1 MTADTPTTVIACCSF
16 CLKPNTQVA
25 KLVAGHGVYI
35 CNECVVL
42 CSEIIQAELAAGPPP
57 ADAGPPPAD
66 AGASASPPPAAPAGG
81 QPRVAPWEQE
91 MSLEEILAALPR
103 VAAAGQQAQ
112 EYLTHWVR
120 KARSLGATWARIG
133 AALDMT
139 RQSAWERFS
148 GEE

>member
-1 MTADTPTTVIACCSF
+1 MTSGTETAVIARCSF
-16 CLKPNTQVA
+16 CLKPSTEVSR
-25 KLVAGHGVYI
+25 LIAGHGVYI
-35 CNECVVL
+35 CNECVGL
-42 CSEIIQAELAAGPPP
+42 CGLILQDQSQPT
-57 ADAGPPPAD
+57 
-66 AGASASPPPAAPAGG
+66 G
-81 QPRVAPWEQE
+81 QPRPAPWDAE
-91 MSLEEILAALPR
+91 MSLEEILASLPR

-112 EYLTHWVR
+112 EYLTYWVR

>member
-1 MTADTPTTVIACCSF
+1 MTADTSSAVLACCSF
-16 CLKPNTQVA
+16 CLKPSTEVA

-35 CNECVVL
+35 CNECVAL
-42 CSEIIQAELAAGPPP
+42 CAEIIQAELATGPASQDP
-57 ADAGPPPAD
+57 
-66 AGASASPPPAAPAGG
+66 AGAGPAGG

-91 MSLEEILAALPR
+91 TSLGEILAALPR

-120 KARSLGATWARIG
+120 RARALGGTWAQIG
-133 AALDMT
+133 AALGMT

>member
-1 MTADTPTTVIACCSF
+1 MTADTSRAVLACSF
-16 CLKPNTQVA
+16 CLKPSTEVA

-35 CNECVVL
+35 CNQCVAL
-42 CSEIIQAELAAGPPP
+42 CAEIIQAELATGP
-57 ADAGPPPAD
+57 
-66 AGASASPPPAAPAGG
+66 ASPDPASPAPAGADPADG

-91 MSLEEILAALPR
+91 TSLAEILAALPR

-120 KARSLGATWARIG
+120 RARSLGGTWAQIG
-133 AALDMT
+133 AALGMT

>member
-1 MTADTPTTVIACCSF
+1 MTADTSTTVIACCSF

-35 CNECVVL
+35 CNECVAL
-42 CSEIIQAELAAGPPP
+42 CGEIIQAELAAGPPS
-57 ADAGPPPAD
+57 AGPPPAD
-66 AGASASPPPAAPAGG
+66 PAGG
-81 QPRVAPWEQE
+81 QPRVAPWERD

>member
-1 MTADTPTTVIACCSF
+1 MTADTERAVIACCSF
-16 CLKPNTQVA
+16 CLKPSTEVA

-35 CNECVVL
+35 CNECVAL
-42 CSEIIQAELAAGPPP
+42 CGEIIQAELRAQPSGPPTADPLDP
-57 ADAGPPPAD
+57 ADPPGTPA
-66 AGASASPPPAAPAGG
+66 
-81 QPRVAPWEQE
+81 RVAPWEQQT
-91 MSLEEILAALPR
+91 SLDEILAALPR

-112 EYLTHWVR
+112 AYLTHWVR
-120 KARSLGATWARIG
+120 QARKLGATWAQIG

>member
-1 MTADTPTTVIACCSF
+1 MTADTAPAVIACCSF
-16 CLKPNTQVA
+16 CLKPNTEVA
-25 KLVAGHGVYI
+25 RLVAGHGVYI
-35 CNECVVL
+35 CNECVAL
-42 CSEIIQAELAAGPPP
+42 CGEIIQVQARAQAQPSGQPP
-57 ADAGPPPAD
+57 
-66 AGASASPPPAAPAGG
+66 SSP
-81 QPRVAPWEQE
+81 PRVAPWEQE
-91 MSLEEILAALPR
+91 TSLDEILASLPR
-103 VAAAGQQAQ
+103 VAAAGRQAE

>member
-1 MTADTPTTVIACCSF
+1 MMTADTPSAVIACCSF
-16 CLKPNTQVA
+16 CLKPSTRVA

-35 CNECVVL
+35 CNECVAL
-42 CSEIIQAELAAGPPP
+42 CGEIIQAQLAGPPP
-57 ADAGPPPAD
+57 ADPAAD
-66 AGASASPPPAAPAGG
+66 APSSPP
-81 QPRVAPWEQE
+81 RLAPWEQE
-91 MSLEEILAALPR
+91 TSLEEILASLPR
-103 VAAAGQQAQ
+103 VAAASRQAQ

-120 KARSLGATWARIG
+120 QARSLGATWARIG

>member
-1 MTADTPTTVIACCSF
+1 MTADASATVIACCSF

-35 CNECVVL
+35 CNECVAL

-57 ADAGPPPAD
+57 EDPPDDPPA
-66 AGASASPPPAAPAGG
+66 GPAGG

>member
-1 MTADTPTTVIACCSF
+1 MTADPSSAVLACCSF
-16 CLKPNTQVA
+16 CLKPNTEVA

-35 CNECVVL
+35 CNECVAL
-42 CSEIIQAELAAGPPP
+42 CAEIIAAQPQPQP
-57 ADAGPPPAD
+57 QPRPQP
-66 AGASASPPPAAPAGG
+66 ASPPDAGQAAPAPSSPP
-81 QPRVAPWEQE
+81 QLAPWEQD

>member
-1 MTADTPTTVIACCSF
+1 MTADTPSAVIACCSF
-16 CLKPNTQVA
+16 CLKPSTEVA

-35 CNECVVL
+35 CNECVAL
-42 CSEIIQAELAAGPPP
+42 CGEIIQAELQAQPSG
-57 ADAGPPPAD
+57 
-66 AGASASPPPAAPAGG
+66 PAAADPAGSG
-81 QPRVAPWEQE
+81 PRVAPWEQQT
-91 MSLEEILAALPR
+91 SLDEILAALPR

-112 EYLTHWVR
+112 QYLTHWVR
-120 KARSLGATWARIG
+120 KARSLGATWAQIG

>member
-1 MTADTPTTVIACCSF
+1 MTAGTSSAVLACCSF
-16 CLKPNTQVA
+16 CLKPNTEVA

-35 CNECVVL
+35 CNECVAL
-42 CSEIIQAELAAGPPP
+42 CGEIIQAQLAGQTADQAA
-57 ADAGPPPAD
+57 ADAP
-66 AGASASPPPAAPAGG
+66 ASPP
-81 QPRVAPWEQE
+81 QLAPWEQE
-91 MSLEEILAALPR
+91 MSLAEILAALPR

>member
-1 MTADTPTTVIACCSF
+1 MTTDTDNAVIACCSF
-16 CLKPNTQVA
+16 CLKPNTEVA

-35 CNECVVL
+35 CNECVAL
-42 CSEIIQAELAAGPPP
+42 CSEIIQAELAA
-57 ADAGPPPAD
+57 A
-66 AGASASPPPAAPAGG
+66 PPPAAPAGG
-81 QPRVAPWEQE
+81 QPRVALWEQE

-120 KARSLGATWARIG
+120 RARSLGGTWAQIG
-133 AALDMT
+133 AALGMT

>member
-1 MTADTPTTVIACCSF
+1 MTADTDKAVIACCSF
-16 CLKPNTQVA
+16 CLKPNTEVA
-25 KLVAGHGVYI
+25 RLVAGHGVYI
-35 CNECVVL
+35 CNQCVAL
-42 CSEIIQAELAAGPPP
+42 CAEIIAAQPPSAGPPA
-57 ADAGPPPAD
+57 ADQ
-66 AGASASPPPAAPAGG
+66 AAPAP
-81 QPRVAPWEQE
+81 QLAPWEQE

>member
-1 MTADTPTTVIACCSF
+1 MTADSATTVLASCSF
-16 CLKPNTQVA
+16 CLKPSTEVA

-35 CNECVVL
+35 CNECVAL
-42 CSEIIQAELAAGPPP
+42 CGEIIQAEAQAQPS
-57 ADAGPPPAD
+57 A
-66 AGASASPPPAAPAGG
+66 ASPSDPA
-81 QPRVAPWEQE
+81 RVAPWEQQ
-91 MSLEEILAALPR
+91 MSLEEVLASLPR
-103 VAAAGQQAQ
+103 VAAAGRQAEQ
-112 EYLTHWVR
+112 YLTHWVR

>member
-1 MTADTPTTVIACCSF
+1 MTADTPSTVIACCSF

-35 CNECVVL
+35 CNECVAL
-42 CSEIIQAELAAGPPP
+42 CGEIIQAELAA
-57 ADAGPPPAD
+57 A
-66 AGASASPPPAAPAGG
+66 PPPAAAGAPGARPVGRPAEPAGG

>member
-1 MTADTPTTVIACCSF
+1 MIACCSF
-16 CLKPNTQVA
+16 CLKPSTEVA

-35 CNECVVL
+35 CNECVAL
-42 CSEIIQAELAAGPPP
+42 CGDIIQAELAAP
-57 ADAGPPPAD
+57 AA
-66 AGASASPPPAAPAGG
+66 AGAAAADPAGS
-81 QPRVAPWEQE
+81 QPRVAPWEQQT
-91 MSLEEILAALPR
+91 SLDEILAALPG

-112 EYLTHWVR
+112 QYLTHWVR
-120 KARSLGATWARIG
+120 QARSLGATWAQIG

>member
-1 MTADTPTTVIACCSF
+1 MTTDTSNAVLACCSF
-16 CLKPNTQVA
+16 CLKPSTEVA

-35 CNECVVL
+35 CDECVAL
-42 CSEIIQAELAAGPPP
+42 CGEIIQAEAQAQ
-57 ADAGPPPAD
+57 
-66 AGASASPPPAAPAGG
+66 PPAAAPGDPA
-81 QPRVAPWEQE
+81 RVAPWEQE
-91 MSLEEILAALPR
+91 MTLDEILAALPR

-112 EYLTHWVR
+112 RYLTHWVR
-120 KARSLGATWARIG
+120 QARSLGATWAQIG

>member
-1 MTADTPTTVIACCSF
+1 MTAGTSTTVIACCSF

-35 CNECVVL
+35 CNECVAL
-42 CSEIIQAELAAGPPP
+42 CGEIIQAELAAGPPS
-57 ADAGPPPAD
+57 AGPPPA
-66 AGASASPPPAAPAGG
+66 GPAGG
-81 QPRVAPWEQE
+81 QPRVVPWEQE

>member
-1 MTADTPTTVIACCSF
+1 MATDTSTTVTRCCSF
-16 CLKPNTQVA
+16 CLKPSTQVA

-35 CNECVVL
+35 CNECVAL
-42 CSEIIQAELAAGPPP
+42 CSEIIQAELAGPA
-57 ADAGPPPAD
+57 ADAPAAD
-66 AGASASPPPAAPAGG
+66 APASPP
-81 QPRVAPWEQE
+81 QLAPWEQE

>member
-1 MTADTPTTVIACCSF
+1 MTADTSATVIACCSF

-35 CNECVVL
+35 CNECVAL
-42 CSEIIQAELAAGPPP
+42 CGEIIQAELAAGPPS
-57 ADAGPPPAD
+57 AGPPPA
-66 AGASASPPPAAPAGG
+66 GPAGG

>member
-1 MTADTPTTVIACCSF
+1 MTADTSTTVIACCSF
-16 CLKPNTQVA
+16 CLKPSTQVA

-35 CNECVVL
+35 CNECVAL
-42 CSEIIQAELAAGPPP
+42 CSEIIQAGLAAGPPP
-57 ADAGPPPAD
+57 AGPP
-66 AGASASPPPAAPAGG
+66 AGPAGG

>member
-1 MTADTPTTVIACCSF
+1 MTADTSTTVIACCSF

-35 CNECVVL
+35 CNECVAL
-42 CSEIIQAELAAGPPP
+42 CGEIIQAELAAGPPS
-57 ADAGPPPAD
+57 AGPPS
-66 AGASASPPPAAPAGG
+66 AGPAGG

>member
-1 MTADTPTTVIACCSF
+1 MTAGTGNAVIACCSF
-16 CLKPNTQVA
+16 CLKPSTEVA

-35 CNECVVL
+35 CNECVAL
-42 CSEIIQAELAAGPPP
+42 CGEIIQAEPP
-57 ADAGPPPAD
+57 AQ
-66 AGASASPPPAAPAGG
+66 PPAATPRDPA
-81 QPRVAPWEQE
+81 RVAPWEQQT
-91 MSLEEILAALPR
+91 SLAEILAALPR

-112 EYLTHWVR
+112 QYLTHWVR
-120 KARSLGATWARIG
+120 QARSLGGTWAQIG

>member
-1 MTADTPTTVIACCSF
+1 MTADTGTGVLACCSF
-16 CLKPNTQVA
+16 CLKPSTEVA

-35 CNECVVL
+35 CNECVAL
-42 CSEIIQAELAAGPPP
+42 CGEIIQAQAQPAAGPPTDP
-57 ADAGPPPAD
+57 A
-66 AGASASPPPAAPAGG
+66 
-81 QPRVAPWEQE
+81 RVAPWEQE
-91 MSLEEILAALPR
+91 MSLEEVLASLPR
-103 VAAAGQQAQ
+103 VAAAGRQAEQ
-112 EYLTHWVR
+112 YLTHWVR

>member
-1 MTADTPTTVIACCSF
+1 MAADTPTTVTACCSF
-16 CLKPNTQVA
+16 CLKPSTQVA

-35 CNECVVL
+35 CNQCVAL
-42 CSEIIQAELAAGPPP
+42 CSEIIQAELAGPAPAGPA
-57 ADAGPPPAD
+57 ADAPAAD
-66 AGASASPPPAAPAGG
+66 APASPP
-81 QPRVAPWEQE
+81 QLAPWEQE

>member
-1 MTADTPTTVIACCSF
+1 MTADADNAVIVCCSF
-16 CLKPNTQVA
+16 CLKPSAQVA

-35 CNECVVL
+35 CNECVAL
-42 CSEIIQAELAAGPPP
+42 CSEIIQAELAGPAVDAPA
-57 ADAGPPPAD
+57 ADAP
-66 AGASASPPPAAPAGG
+66 ASP
-81 QPRVAPWEQE
+81 QQVAPWEQD

-112 EYLTHWVR
+112 VYLTHWVR
-120 KARSLGATWARIG
+120 KARSLGATWARVG

>member
-1 MTADTPTTVIACCSF
+1 MTADTSSTVLACCSF
-16 CLKPNTQVA
+16 CLKPSTEVA

-35 CNECVVL
+35 CNECVAL
-42 CSEIIQAELAAGPPP
+42 CGEIIQAGLRAQ
-57 ADAGPPPAD
+57 
-66 AGASASPPPAAPAGG
+66 PPAAPPGDPA
-81 QPRVAPWEQE
+81 RVAPWEQQT
-91 MSLEEILAALPR
+91 SLDEILAALPR

-112 EYLTHWVR
+112 QYLAHWVR
-120 KARSLGATWARIG
+120 QARSLGATWAQIG

>member
-1 MTADTPTTVIACCSF
+1 MTADTPATVIACCSF

-35 CNECVVL
+35 CNECVAL
-42 CSEIIQAELAAGPPP
+42 CSEIIQAELAAAPPP
-57 ADAGPPPAD
+57 AG
-66 AGASASPPPAAPAGG
+66 PAADRPAGPAGG

-133 AALDMT
+133 AALEMT